1 MSDVLIKVFA
11 GSRRSGL
18 RVVIPPQSA
27 EQPLRLTVRQL
38 RPEQVL
44 HLPPLS
50 DGEGLVSRILQLTPS
65 TFLSP
70 VLVEIPHSASLGSG
84 REIVVLRSDNGR
96 RWSLHTNT
104 GPGENNN
111 IKAFLRSSLTSLAS
125 ITGESEENSGSN
137 NNTEVQTTR
146 ITTRQLPQYFA
157 VISRPR
163 QEMFQVGP
171 EGGQVISAVC
181 PSLQCNFPRKA
192 LTKQISVGLSVMEV
206 RGGHSLELEQ
216 QGGAVAPVITVEPRR
231 RKFHKPIT
239 VTVPLPPLPTTSS
252 TIETSL
258 LVGHQLSLTSLT
270 YIIYIND

>member
-1 MSDVLIKVFA
+1 MRTGIKIDVA
-11 GSRRSGL
+11 GSRRSGV

-38 RPEQVL
+38 RPDQVL

-65 TFLSP
+65 TFLTP
-70 VLVEIPHSASLGSG
+70 VLVEIPHSASLTSG
-84 REIVVLRSDNGR
+84 REIVVLRSDTGR
-96 RWSLHTNT
+96 KWSLHTNT
-104 GPGENNN
+104 SQGDNDH
-111 IKAFLRSSLTSLAS
+111 IMAFLRTSITSLA
-125 ITGESEENSGSN
+125 IEDTETTESSGSN
-137 NNTEVQTTR
+137 NNLDVQTTR
-146 ITTRQLPQYFA
+146 ITTRHLPQYFA

-171 EGGQVISAVC
+171 EGGLIASSVC

-192 LTKQISVGLSVMEV
+192 LTKQISVGLSVMDV
-206 RGGHSLELEQ
+206 AAGHTTELDQ

-239 VTVPLPPLPTTSS
+239 VTVPLPPLSSS
-252 TIETSL
+252 TSAIETSL
-258 LVGHQLSLTSLT
+258 LVGHQSTILSPS
-270 YIIYIND
+270 